1 MGHALKLKSTEW
13 YRYLPFTA
21 SFRWLYYEKKK
32 ELKTRKQKKTISPAK
47 PLAPANKYLS

>member
-13 YRYLPFTA
+13 YGCLPFTA

-32 ELKTRKQKKTISPAK
+32 PKKQKKTTSPAK
-47 PLAPANKYLS
+47 ALPINIYHNLS

>member
-1 MGHALKLKSTEW
+1 MGHALKLKSTER

-32 ELKTRKQKKTISPAK
+32 QNKTKTKENDITCQSPN
-47 PLAPANKYLS
+47 NKYLS

>member
-1 MGHALKLKSTEW
+1 MGHALKLKSTER

-32 ELKTRKQKKTISPAK
+32 QQKQTQKKTTSPAK
-47 PLAPANKYLS
+47 ALTINIYHNLS

>member
-13 YRYLPFTA
+13 YGCLPFTA

-32 ELKTRKQKKTISPAK
+32 TKKTKENDITCQS
-47 PLAPANKYLS
+47 PANKYLS